1 MRGSRVDFGRKL
13 KWRTKRTG
21 KRSVAHS
28 ADGKAG
34 DSAGIH
40 RRPSPSRCR
49 RATWTWPT
57 QQSAKHPTDP
67 AVDQRRTELPPLS
80 FSLLAALHTSCIHGQ
95 WGNERKR
102 RTDIQRLG
110 ADALKIACT
119 VRASR
124 ASHAEL
130 LFTNPRSSGSKPASS
145 TIRPLS
151 SSIYFSLLSLISPSF
166 WFSLG
171 PRTRTGLNLVSFLF
185 RPPRHHFRQTHT
197 LSLSLS
203 LFPRLSVPVSTR
215 RHHLRGKDCGC
226 QRPGLPRLS
235 AEVGGGWCIHPTR
248 KHSWRGNGQSAKDSG
263 LFCQR
268 DPIPVPSQRV
278 TTKSVSRVESMM
290 PDRKRPECDSLG
302 GELCPSPIGGA
313 IGSSKFLG
321 DRKWIR

>member
-1 MRGSRVDFGRKL
+1 MADSTIRK
-13 KWRTKRTG
+13 TSN
-21 KRSVAHS
+21 RS
-28 ADGKAG
+28 G
-34 DSAGIH
+34 
-40 RRPSPSRCR
+40 RRPASDWVAASLFLSLGRFAHQLHSR
-49 RATWTWPT
+49 TVGKW
-57 QQSAKHPTDP
+57 
-67 AVDQRRTELPPLS
+67 E
-80 FSLLAALHTSCIHGQ
+80 
-95 WGNERKR
+95 KR

-171 PRTRTGLNLVSFLF
+171 PRTPNRTE
-185 RPPRHHFRQTHT
+185 PRIV
-197 LSLSLS
+197 SLSAAASSFSPNTYSLSFS

-290 PDRKRPECDSLG
+290 SDRERPECDSLG

-313 IGSSKFLG
+313 IGSSQFLG